1 MKNFRV
7 CNNDL
12 KNWKEYNLRDAV
24 DVVRFLENNKKDYK
38 NYEVAWK
45 TPVTGEYHTLITKED
60 NKMIIDTVFEIPAV
74 FKKLI

>member
-7 CNNDL
+7 CNNNL
-12 KNWKEYNLRDAV
+12 ENWKEYNLRDAI
-24 DVVRFLENNKKDYK
+24 DVVRFLENNKKNYK

-45 TPVTGEYHTLITKED
+45 TPVTGAYHTLIIKEN
-60 NKMIIDTVFEIPAV
+60 NKIIIDNVFKIPTA